1 MNTEELFIE
10 SQKLPKPLP
19 KHEVYELLEKI
30 KQGDEKAKEKLV
42 MHNIRLVLYQ
52 VTGRFKSVQYDKKD
66 LVSIGNIGLMKAIVN
81 FDTSKK
87 VEFATFAT
95 KCIDNEILLFLRK
108 LKNDQ
113 DVDSIEKVINS
124 DNEGNELK
132 IDSTI
137 CDEINIIDEYIDYE
151 TNQIIRQVVKDLPP
165 RDREI
170 IMLHFGFYNGK
181 IHTQIE
187 IAKMMSISQSYVSR
201 LITKIVKRLR
211 EKLQENG
218 VIELRIKGNLLKNKL
233 EPQKKGAG
241 KKMGRKLQTIYEYF
255 GSYKKE
261 QVDAMLE
268 KLTEEERTLITLR
281 YGDDFNNPIA
291 GNLSKKEKNKFYGSI
306 IPKMKKLLSNPN
318 KEIKSRIKR
327 TIVNETATKNLV
339 SESEILVE
347 ENSSLN
353 GELIKKQKIEQSSVA
368 TNVETITKED
378 YIKILELLQTPSFIN
393 IMKKH
398 SSKEAMIVSLKL
410 GYIDG
415 KYFSTSS
422 IASFLEI
429 DYQEVIDTV
438 RTVLLEYKE
447 ILNQMIDCVI
457 ESETI
462 EPSIVDRN
470 YNKLS
475 HK

>member
-1 MNTEELFIE
+1 M
-10 SQKLPKPLP
+10 
-19 KHEVYELLEKI
+19 
-30 KQGDEKAKEKLV
+30 
-42 MHNIRLVLYQ
+42 
-52 VTGRFKSVQYDKKD
+52 
-66 LVSIGNIGLMKAIVN
+66 
-81 FDTSKK
+81 
-87 VEFATFAT
+87 
-95 KCIDNEILLFLRK
+95 
-108 LKNDQ
+108 
-113 DVDSIEKVINS
+113 
-124 DNEGNELK
+124 
-132 IDSTI
+132 
-137 CDEINIIDEYIDYE
+137 
-151 TNQIIRQVVKDLPP
+151 
-165 RDREI
+165 
-170 IMLHFGFYNGK
+170 
-181 IHTQIE
+181 
-187 IAKMMSISQSYVSR
+187 
-201 LITKIVKRLR
+201 KRL
-211 EKLQENG
+211 L
-218 VIELRIKGNLLKNKL
+218 
-233 EPQKKGAG
+233 A
-241 KKMGRKLQTIYEYF
+241 
-255 GSYKKE
+255 
-261 QVDAMLE
+261 
-268 KLTEEERTLITLR
+268 
-281 YGDDFNNPIA
+281 
-291 GNLSKKEKNKFYGSI
+291 
-306 IPKMKKLLSNPN
+306 NPN
-318 KEIKSRIKR
+318 KEIKPRIKR

-447 ILNQMIDCVI
+447 ILNQIIDCVI

-462 EPSIVDRN
+462 ESSIVDRN
-470 YNKLS
+470 YNKVF